1 MKTAEQIADNVI
13 RNAGKNVG
21 ARPLIIAA
29 LKEYGELVRQ
39 RAAGVINVV
48 GRDWEADD
56 QRIKK
61 YACDYL
67 VAAVERME
75 LP

>member
-39 RAAGVINVV
+39 RAAGVARDHQPRPLTV
-48 GRDWEADD
+48 GGIIERES
-56 QRIKK
+56 
-61 YACDYL
+61 C
-67 VAAVERME
+67 AAAIERME